1 MTRTL
6 PMGLP
11 LLLAF
16 DLDGTLVPDLAVTL
30 TDEVGAALRRLA
42 ELGVALAVITGRDLV
57 PQAIT
62 ETAPFSALASQN
74 GGRVEVAGQLQP
86 AIHFSEDELEAV
98 LAHELEGAR
107 LILYS
112 DGVLYLDML
121 PGETLPDWI
130 TTRGHRPQAEA
141 KGRPIQKVS
150 FFHAD
155 AAQHAEHLRR
165 YQPQLVVTG
174 AQPPYP
180 EFLTVTPAG
189 AHKGAA
195 LTLLA
200 GKLGIPLERTVVFG
214 DSDNDLAMFEVADY
228 AVQSGNLPLLA
239 EHADEQISG
248 PEGLAAWLEGL
259 AQQLEEQAGAKL

>member
-1 MTRTL
+1 M
-6 PMGLP
+6 
-11 LLLAF
+11 
-16 DLDGTLVPDLAVTL
+16 
-30 TDEVGAALRRLA
+30 
-42 ELGVALAVITGRDLV
+42 
-57 PQAIT
+57 
-62 ETAPFSALASQN
+62 
-74 GGRVEVAGQLQP
+74 
-86 AIHFSEDELEAV
+86 
-98 LAHELEGAR
+98 
-107 LILYS
+107 
-112 DGVLYLDML
+112 
-121 PGETLPDWI
+121 
-130 TTRGHRPQAEA
+130 
-141 KGRPIQKVS
+141 
-150 FFHAD
+150 
-155 AAQHAEHLRR
+155 
-165 YQPQLVVTG
+165 VTG